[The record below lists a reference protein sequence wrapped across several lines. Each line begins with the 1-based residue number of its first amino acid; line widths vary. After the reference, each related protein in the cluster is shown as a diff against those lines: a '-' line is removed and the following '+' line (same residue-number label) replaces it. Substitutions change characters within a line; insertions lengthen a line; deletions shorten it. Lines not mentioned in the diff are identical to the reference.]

1 MSNKFI
7 ILILTNIYRE
17 DKFTHNASAHR
28 RPGHRAALFRKFG
41 NPLLR
46 QRRETLGEAKD
57 AARAGPDSPAVQ
69 AHALHATLLKSPAN
83 RPKKRTQEW
92 ERTPTRRSDRDDTN
106 RRKQPMQY

>member
-1 MSNKFI
+1 MCKHAYSS
-7 ILILTNIYRE
+7 L
-17 DKFTHNASAHR
+17 NAAEQRSA
-28 RPGHRAALFRKFG
+28 RPPSRPLFRQFG

-92 ERTPTRRSDRDDTN
+92 ERTPTRRSDRDDTDFTDAGSLSRHWEVSDEEN
-106 RRKQPMQY
+106 L